1 MHGLHEI
8 SENSMSNSGD
18 PNSKALPN
26 CIQEEITCLIVE
38 ALTALRMTVT
48 HVNLLRKC

>member
-18 PNSKALPN
+18 PNSRAGYSRQKKEKN
-26 CIQEEITCLIVE
+26 NKIIIFRD
-38 ALTALRMTVT
+38 LRNFAILNYV
-48 HVNLLRKC
+48 VV